1 MEILD
6 NAAKERVARFIA
18 LGGDPTRY
26 MVRADKLREVIKNV
40 ADVSDATKEKLIS
53 DLDKNLI
60 QGADLA
66 DSLQLGMFL
75 GSCFFEYE
83 DKEGLFKIITDMKNL
98 GKLPVVSIRGE
109 AVN

>member
-6 NAAKERVARFIA
+6 DDAKERVARFIA
-18 LGGDPTRY
+18 SGEDPNGY
-26 MVRADKLREVIKNV
+26 MVRADKLREVIKSV

-60 QGADLA
+60 QGADLT

-75 GSCFFEYE
+75 GSCFLECE
-83 DKEGLFKIITDMKNL
+83 DKAGILKTMNDTKNL
-98 GKLPVVSIRGE
+98 DKLPVVSIRGE
-109 AVN
+109 AVH